1 MVKWEIFIV
10 IIKIIIIIIIIFIIK
25 MKVKMINKNNN
36 ENDNENDK
44 KTSEIKKTQHDTEIC
59 FLNYSNC
66 FIRSGK
72 VFCKV

>member
-1 MVKWEIFIV
+1 
-10 IIKIIIIIIIIFIIK
+10 